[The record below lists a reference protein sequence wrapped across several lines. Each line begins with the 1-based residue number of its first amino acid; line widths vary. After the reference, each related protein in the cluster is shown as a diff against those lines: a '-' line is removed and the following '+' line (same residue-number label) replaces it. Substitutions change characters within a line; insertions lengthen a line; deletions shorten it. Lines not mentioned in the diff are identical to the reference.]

1 MNDSRVVSWL
11 ERQGYVNVRRIGGG
25 GMGTVF
31 AATDIDLGRNVAIK
45 TVLPELHNEEG
56 LKRFHNEMK
65 ALAAIHSSYV
75 THINKK
81 LADNDGNLGFEME
94 LFEGGTLEELIRERR
109 HNNEPGF
116 SISDV
121 VKYLRPVAKALDQMH
136 SMRPDGWIHRDVK
149 PANILLRRRPTDSG
163 YSVLSDF
170 GIAIS
175 EGQSRLTAIGNVIG
189 TENYSSPESNSRDY
203 SGQEVSFSGDNYA
216 LALIAFE
223 MLTMYHLK
231 EMMPDSAWRAKRTV
245 PAMGTPA
252 IMARL
257 DPQAAMATQ
266 QIDAVMERALDN
278 TPYQRYSEAC
288 QFIDALEACGK
299 GGAELN
305 ARSAVPE
312 SQATNYPASGQLP
325 AMGFGMGSAHNLA
338 GGAQNWSN
346 PAMGSVPSYGGS
358 SNAPFRSGINPGASM
373 PSARPVQSAQLP
385 QQVQSARPAQPARPA
400 QLARPQKDNNNA
412 LMITATIL
420 IILAIAVTTIAL
432 VTS

>member
-1 MNDSRVVSWL
+1 
-11 ERQGYVNVRRIGGG
+11 
-25 GMGTVF
+25 MGTVF

-81 LADNDGNLGFEME
+81 LADNEGNLGFEME

-175 EGQSRLTAIGNVIG
+175 EGSRA
-189 TENYSSPESNSRDY
+189 
-203 SGQEVSFSGDNYA
+203 
-216 LALIAFE
+216 
-223 MLTMYHLK
+223 
-231 EMMPDSAWRAKRTV
+231 
-245 PAMGTPA
+245 
-252 IMARL
+252 
-257 DPQAAMATQ
+257 
-266 QIDAVMERALDN
+266 
-278 TPYQRYSEAC
+278 
-288 QFIDALEACGK
+288 
-299 GGAELN
+299 
-305 ARSAVPE
+305 
-312 SQATNYPASGQLP
+312 
-325 AMGFGMGSAHNLA
+325 
-338 GGAQNWSN
+338 
-346 PAMGSVPSYGGS
+346 
-358 SNAPFRSGINPGASM
+358 
-373 PSARPVQSAQLP
+373 
-385 QQVQSARPAQPARPA
+385 
-400 QLARPQKDNNNA
+400 
-412 LMITATIL
+412 
-420 IILAIAVTTIAL
+420 
-432 VTS
+432 

>member
-1 MNDSRVVSWL
+1 MNDSRVVVWL
-11 ERQGYVNVRRIGGG
+11 ERQGYANVRRIGGG

-31 AATDIDLGRNVAIK
+31 AATDVDLGRNVAIK
-45 TVLPELHNEEG
+45 TMLPELHNEEG

-65 ALAAIHSSYV
+65 ALAAIQSSYV

-81 LADNDGNLGFEME
+81 LADNEGNLGFEME
-94 LFEGGTLEELIRERR
+94 LFEGGTLEELIRARR
-109 HNNEPGF
+109 QSKGLGF

-136 SMRPDGWIHRDVK
+136 SMQPDGWIHRDVK
-149 PANILLRRRPTDSG
+149 PANILLRCRPTDSG

-175 EGQSRLTAIGNVIG
+175 EGQSRLTAVGNVIG

-203 SGQEVSFSGDNYA
+203 SGQEASFSGDNYA

-231 EMMPDSAWRAKRTV
+231 EMMPESAWRNKRTV
-245 PAMGTPA
+245 PAMDTPA

-257 DPQAAMATQ
+257 DPQVTMATQ
-266 QIDAVMERALDN
+266 QVDAVMARALDN
-278 TPYQRYSEAC
+278 TPYQRFSEAC
-288 QFIDALEACGK
+288 QFIDALEACEN

-312 SQATNYPASGQLP
+312 NQATNYPASGQLP

-338 GGAQNWSN
+338 GGAQNWSI
-346 PAMGSVPSYGGS
+346 PTMAAVLSYGGP
-358 SNAPFRSGINPGASM
+358 SNAPFNPGINPGASM
-373 PSARPVQSAQLP
+373 PSARPMQQSP
-385 QQVQSARPAQPARPA
+385 QQVQSARPAQPARP
-400 QLARPQKDNNNA
+400 QKDNNNA
-412 LMITATIL
+412 LMIAATIL
-420 IILAIAVTTIAL
+420 IIITIAITTITL
-432 VTS
+432 VTG

>member
-1 MNDSRVVSWL
+1 MNDSRVVVWL
-11 ERQGYVNVRRIGGG
+11 ERQGYANVRRIGGG

-31 AATDIDLGRNVAIK
+31 AATDVDLGRNVAIK

-65 ALAAIHSSYV
+65 ALAAIQSSYV

-81 LADNDGNLGFEME
+81 LADNEGNLGFEME
-94 LFEGGTLEELIRERR
+94 LFEGGTLDELIRARR
-109 HNNEPGF
+109 QSKGPGF

-136 SMRPDGWIHRDVK
+136 SMQPDGWIHRDVK

-175 EGQSRLTAIGNVIG
+175 EGQSRLTAVGNVIG

-203 SGQEVSFSGDNYA
+203 SGQEASFSGDNYA

-231 EMMPDSAWRAKRTV
+231 EMMPESAWRNKRTV
-245 PAMGTPA
+245 PAMDTSA

-257 DPQAAMATQ
+257 DPQVAMATQ
-266 QIDAVMERALDN
+266 QVDAVMARALDN
-278 TPYQRYSEAC
+278 TPYQRFSEAC
-288 QFIDALEACGK
+288 QFIDALEACGN

-305 ARSAVPE
+305 VRSAVPE
-312 SQATNYPASGQLP
+312 NQATNYPASGQLP

-338 GGAQNWSN
+338 GGAQNWSI
-346 PAMGSVPSYGGS
+346 PSMAAVPSYGGP
-358 SNAPFRSGINPGASM
+358 SNAPFNPGINPGASM
-373 PSARPVQSAQLP
+373 PSARPMQQSP
-385 QQVQSARPAQPARPA
+385 QQVQSARPAQPARP
-400 QLARPQKDNNNA
+400 QKDNNNA
-412 LMITATIL
+412 LMIAATIL
-420 IILAIAVTTIAL
+420 IIITIAITTITL
-432 VTS
+432 VTV